1 MYSNTS
7 DLSGSSDTG
16 VQVTATTYCSCATE
30 RLLLDAQ
37 QHLVASWK
45 PFWAPT
51 RQRPQANLKATQSL
65 TNQEKVTLIRTVR
78 QFKYSKCGL

>member
-45 PFWAPT
+45 PFWSVVGT
-51 RQRPQANLKATQSL
+51 NKTKAT
-65 TNQEKVTLIRTVR
+65 
-78 QFKYSKCGL
+78 SKL